1 MGSAP
6 KATARPGTSSNHIKQ
21 FHMRAAEYY
30 RSLLTG
36 LDRVADLVGGRLSP
50 SPPSTDCTQ
59 PVHLT
64 AAFTSSQ
71 IYQLDPP
78 LTPLPLPPSRDQEPV
93 VDPSAPAFHR
103 RRLRSTAFGI
113 AVQINWAAAT
123 RKRRFELFV
132 KRKRK
137 KCLALHISSS

>member
-78 LTPLPLPPSRDQEPV
+78 PPPPFNRLWNRRSDQLGGCNPK
-93 VDPSAPAFHR
+93 A
-103 RRLRSTAFGI
+103 
-113 AVQINWAAAT
+113 AV
-123 RKRRFELFV
+123 
-132 KRKRK
+132 
-137 KCLALHISSS
+137 